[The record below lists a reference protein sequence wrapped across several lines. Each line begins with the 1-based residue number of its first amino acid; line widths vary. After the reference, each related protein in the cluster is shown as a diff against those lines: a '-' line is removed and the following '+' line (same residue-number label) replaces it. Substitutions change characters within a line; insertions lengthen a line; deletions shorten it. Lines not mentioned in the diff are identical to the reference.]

1 MQSFTEPMAQKHA
14 QQQIS
19 SLWDMVGN
27 TPMVEIFFTFRG
39 EMRSVFAKCEQYNL
53 TGSIKDR
60 MALYII
66 QKAYEE
72 KRMKPGDIIVE
83 ATSGNTGISFAAVGR
98 KLGHAVKII
107 IPDWLS
113 AERMRIIRSLGAE
126 LIMVSQEEGGFVR
139 SIRLCEEMA
148 AADESIF
155 LPRQFAN
162 GYNVEAHEQTTGRE
176 IWEQF
181 CTIDRIPE
189 AFVAGVGTGGTVM
202 GVGRFLKRKNM
213 FISVHP
219 LEPAES
225 PTLSMGRKTGTHRIQ
240 GISDE
245 FVPGILKLPELDP
258 VIQAHDGDA
267 ILVAQKLASEL
278 GLGVGISS
286 GANFIGAVK
295 LQNRYGSN
303 LAVATVFSDSNKK
316 YLSTDLMREEP
327 VKQNYLAPDIR
338 FLWYRS
344 IGRLKRGYS
353 ASTTDHTSLL

>member
-1 MQSFTEPMAQKHA
+1 MQAFTESPAEKHV
-14 QQQIS
+14 QRQLS
-19 SLWDMVGN
+19 SLRELIGN
-27 TPMVEIFFTFRG
+27 TPMVEIVYTFRG
-39 EMRSVFAKCEQYNL
+39 ERRSIFAKCEQYNL

-72 KRMKPGDIIVE
+72 KSIKPGDILVE
-83 ATSGNTGISFAAVGR
+83 ATSGNTGISFAAIGR

-113 AERMRIIRSLGAE
+113 RERMRIISSLGAE
-126 LIMVSQEEGGFVR
+126 LITVSHEEGGFVR
-139 SIRLCEEMA
+139 SIRLSEEMA
-148 AADESIF
+148 AADERIF

-162 GYNVEAHEQTTGRE
+162 GYNIEAHEKTTGRE

-181 CTIDRIPE
+181 CAIGRIPE

-202 GVGRFLKRKNM
+202 GAGRFLKGKNM

-225 PTLSMGRKTGTHRIQ
+225 LTLSLGRKTGNHRIE

-245 FVPGILKLPELDP
+245 FVPGILNLPELDP

-295 LQNRYGSN
+295 VQNRYGGKLS
-303 LAVATVFSDSNKK
+303 VATVFSDSNKK

-327 VKQNYLAPDIR
+327 VRQNYLAPDIT

-344 IGRLKRGYS
+344 IGRLDAR
-353 ASTTDHTSLL
+353 LLRH